1 MVGHMQSVSEPKY
14 RLAAVA
20 EDSRVR
26 VFAEPYLVD
35 TITELFNLT
44 AKHGYVILVDE
55 AGGYKVVDIHHLSWA
70 ISPVWPDAIPGKI
83 AVEEVENSQ
92 GFDTLD
98 QAVVYLSSE
107 LNGAEV
113 MYFTT
118 KQSAYIV
125 TKVTSDMWKRC
136 ADGGIFKRFLRYCQ
150 LYSSDEKESV
160 K

>member
-1 MVGHMQSVSEPKY
+1 MVGHMQPVSEPKY

-20 EDSRVR
+20 GDSRVR
-26 VFAEPYLVD
+26 VFAEPYLAD

-44 AKHGYVILVDE
+44 AKHRYVILVDE
-55 AGGYKVVDIHHLSWA
+55 AGSYKVVDMHHLYWVRQ
-70 ISPVWPDAIPGKI
+70 PDWPDAIPGEI
-83 AVEEVENSQ
+83 AVAGVENSQ

-125 TKVTSDMWKRC
+125 TR
-136 ADGGIFKRFLRYCQ
+136 LRNP
-150 LYSSDEKESV
+150 YSSSRTWCGALLSTIFIEEKESV

>member
-1 MVGHMQSVSEPKY
+1 MVGHMQSVSAPKY
-14 RLAAVA
+14 RLVAVA

-35 TITELFNLT
+35 TITALFNLT
-44 AKHGYVILVDE
+44 AKHRYVILVDE
-55 AGGYKVVDIHHLSWA
+55 AGSYKVVDMHQLHWVRRPNWA
-70 ISPVWPDAIPGKI
+70 AAMAGEVAAEG
-83 AVEEVENSQ
+83 VENSQ

-125 TKVTSDMWKRC
+125 TR
-136 ADGGIFKRFLRYCQ
+136 LRKH
-150 LYSSDEKESV
+150 YSSSRTWVGTLLSTIFIEEKESV

>member
-1 MVGHMQSVSEPKY
+1 MQSVSAPKY

-20 EDSRVR
+20 EGSRVR

-35 TITELFNLT
+35 TITALFNLT
-44 AKHGYVILVDE
+44 AKHRYAILVNE
-55 AGGYKVVDIHHLSWA
+55 AGSYKVVDMHQLYWVRRPDWA
-70 ISPVWPDAIPGKI
+70 AAVAGKV
-83 AVEEVENSQ
+83 AAGSVENSQ

-118 KQSAYIV
+118 K
-125 TKVTSDMWKRC
+125 
-136 ADGGIFKRFLRYCQ
+136 
-150 LYSSDEKESV
+150 
-160 K
+160 